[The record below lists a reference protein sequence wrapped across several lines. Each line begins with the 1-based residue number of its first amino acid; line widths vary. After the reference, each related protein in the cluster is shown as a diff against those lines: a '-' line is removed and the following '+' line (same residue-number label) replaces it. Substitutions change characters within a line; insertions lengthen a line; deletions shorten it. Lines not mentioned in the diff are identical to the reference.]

1 MGETHS
7 KPLRLGNL
15 SERDVEMIQKKFHFK
30 GSNGKI
36 STLDFIYEYPCIL
49 RPYVALILPTLHE
62 MLKKNG
68 KHIEKTNH
76 FGLNSALGMIFKKG
90 SKRFKNEISLQDI
103 ITIMSYLMTGKTNA
117 IINMLCT
124 SFLTLSKSTHDA
136 SKVNDFEART
146 SETEANIKKHN
157 VNRKRED
164 VEDTGETNEKVERDL
179 CDDDAQKDNADMSQ
193 NNGDRENDTSITH
206 DCKMGKEEGAH
217 STEFGISSRK
227 MKTVFSDSNIEEMHK
242 SIKKERSYKFIKD
255 NVYMLDKKAI
265 NCTFGKKY
273 DVKDLIEIE
282 ESLHHLFTYMYI
294 EQLYLMCPNNTLFQ
308 LSNKESVEHKK
319 NKLLSRSKTILCEE
333 FLLKRRNSWDMTF
346 FFPDFHCSLE
356 TDLDFRNILSG
367 FRLYVSSKE
376 NSKMSL
382 YCLAVDYIS
391 STFLNIGANYSDA
404 AFKHFTDTENVTFAK
419 EPDEE
424 EYVNGNKEE
433 ELKTADLNDICLT
446 SFELIH
452 SIYTNMKKNELK
464 NQEST
469 EDALLKREFQQE
481 YSRSSSIL
489 EIQNSTNGWRG
500 LFLNK
505 SSKILTD
512 EIVFA
517 LRQCSPV
524 FTNNEWYRL
533 YASRKQ
539 GTSFNRFISSF
550 LYYPSS
556 IVIVIKT
563 SDHQILGGVCTTPL
577 KDSHLFHG
585 SPGDFLFSAYP
596 IFRVLRTNGLGNNY
610 VYLNSKNSFYPKGL
624 GFGGKTECFRFFLSD
639 EFKQSY
645 CTQSDYT
652 YEGGRLYFPQQKKKR
667 NGVPKNDSSISKSS
681 TVNGSN
687 KRESEDHSS
696 ETTKE
701 KMEDNRQE
709 CNNYSNNDHVM
720 KGASSDECC
729 NVGANAWNEDSD
741 DEYEEDA
748 FLSKL
753 PIVEV
758 EVWGCGDT
766 KALEEQR
773 IMLQNEETCK
783 NERRSVDKSKI
794 VQSDFDKQFL
804 FPKMFA
810 GKMEEM
816 APDT

>member
-7 KPLRLGNL
+7 KPMRLGNL
-15 SERDVEMIQKKFHFK
+15 SERDVEMIQKKFHFE

-68 KHIEKTNH
+68 KYVEKTNH
-76 FGLNSALGMIFKKG
+76 LGLNSALGMIFKKG
-90 SKRFKNEISLQDI
+90 TKRFKNEISLQDI
-103 ITIMSYLMTGKTNA
+103 ITILSYLITGKTNV
-117 IINMLCT
+117 IVNMLCT
-124 SFLTLSKSTHDA
+124 SFLTCSTSTHTTGDVKDCETRTGKIA
-136 SKVNDFEART
+136 ESK
-146 SETEANIKKHN
+146 KKHSS
-157 VNRKRED
+157 NRKKKD
-164 VEDTGETNEKVERDL
+164 VEDAGEENWEDEIDTFD
-179 CDDDAQKDNADMSQ
+179 DNADTSQ
-193 NNGDRENDTSITH
+193 NNADLADGISRTH
-206 DCKMGKEEGAH
+206 CCKMEKKGGIR
-217 STEFGISSRK
+217 STEFSVNLMK

-255 NVYMLDKKAI
+255 NVYMVDKKAI
-265 NCTFGKKY
+265 NCAFGKKY
-273 DVKDLIEIE
+273 SVKDLIEIE
-282 ESLHHLFTYMYI
+282 ESLHHLLTYMYI
-294 EQLYLMCPNNTLFQ
+294 EQLYLLCPNNTLFQ
-308 LSNKESVEHKK
+308 LSNKESVEHTK
-319 NKLLSRSKTILCEE
+319 NKMLSRSKTNLCEE
-333 FLLKRRNSWDMTF
+333 FILKRRNSWDMTF

-391 STFLNIGANYSDA
+391 SMFLNIGANYSDA

-419 EPDEE
+419 ETDEE
-424 EYVNGNKEE
+424 ECINGNKEDDI
-433 ELKTADLNDICLT
+433 KNTDLQDICLT

-469 EDALLKREFQQE
+469 EDALLKKEFQQE

-517 LRQCSPV
+517 LRQCSST

-539 GTSFNRFISSF
+539 GTSFNRFINSF
-550 LYYPSS
+550 LYYPAT

-563 SDHQILGGVCTTPL
+563 SDQQILGGVCTTPL

-652 YEGGRLYFPQQKKKR
+652 YEHGRLYFPQQKKK
-667 NGVPKNDSSISKSS
+667 
-681 TVNGSN
+681 
-687 KRESEDHSS
+687 
-696 ETTKE
+696 KE
-701 KMEDNRQE
+701 
-709 CNNYSNNDHVM
+709 
-720 KGASSDECC
+720 
-729 NVGANAWNEDSD
+729 
-741 DEYEEDA
+741 
-748 FLSKL
+748 
-753 PIVEV
+753 
-758 EVWGCGDT
+758 
-766 KALEEQR
+766 
-773 IMLQNEETCK
+773 
-783 NERRSVDKSKI
+783 
-794 VQSDFDKQFL
+794 
-804 FPKMFA
+804 
-810 GKMEEM
+810 
-816 APDT
+816 